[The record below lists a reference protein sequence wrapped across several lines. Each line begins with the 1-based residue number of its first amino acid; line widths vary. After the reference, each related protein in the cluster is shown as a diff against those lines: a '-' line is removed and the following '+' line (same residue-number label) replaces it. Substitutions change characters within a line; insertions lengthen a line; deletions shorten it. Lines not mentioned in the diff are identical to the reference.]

1 MLTSFEL
8 ATELQKNMPKNASL
22 KLTLSCKNNF
32 GYYEVT
38 AYKGNMYGT
47 ILTNIQNINSAE
59 ITSTEANELI
69 YKINVNNYL

>member
-8 ATELQKNMPKNASL
+8 GTELQKNMPKNASL
-22 KLTLSCKNNF
+22 KLTLNCKNNF

-38 AYKGNMYGT
+38 AYKGNMYGA
-47 ILTNIQNINSAE
+47 ILVNIQNINSAE
-59 ITSTEANELI
+59 INSIEDNKLI

>member
-1 MLTSFEL
+1 MLTSQEL
-8 ATELQKNMPKNASL
+8 ATELQKNMPNDASL
-22 KLTLSCKNNF
+22 KLTLNCKSNF

-59 ITSTEANELI
+59 LNYTESNELI

>member
-1 MLTSFEL
+1 MTSFEL

-22 KLTLSCKNNF
+22 KLTLNCKNNF
-32 GYYEVT
+32 GNYQVI
-38 AYKGNMYGT
+38 AYTGNMHGT

-59 ITSTEANELI
+59 LNYVESNELI